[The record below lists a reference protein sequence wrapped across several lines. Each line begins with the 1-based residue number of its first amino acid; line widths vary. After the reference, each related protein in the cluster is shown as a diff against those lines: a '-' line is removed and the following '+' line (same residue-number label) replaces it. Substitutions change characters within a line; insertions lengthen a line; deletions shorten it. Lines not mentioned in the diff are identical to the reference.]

1 MGNNGLPSV
10 AVVMSTYNGEKY
22 VREQLDSV
30 LGQDYGNVSVFV
42 RDDGSSDDTVGMLE
56 PYEREGRIQLQR
68 GKNAGVVRSFFS
80 LLEEV
85 CGRFDYVAFCDQD
98 DRWHADKVSRAVGV
112 LQKRDASIPQLYCS
126 EYEFCDGELR
136 PQGRSRLNRHGVGFP
151 TMLYENMVS
160 GNTTLMNDALVRA
173 VVSAGVEGV
182 YCHDWWCALV
192 ASAIGELTF
201 DDFASLDYR
210 RTGSNVSATGTGGIS
225 LLRYRARKFLQG
237 GELANVTVQLRK
249 LERDFGDRIPTDK
262 RRLLERFLSGG
273 RWSKATA
280 PVRLRQKGPEE
291 LALRILFLAGRL

>member
-98 DRWHADKVSRAVGV
+98 DR
-112 LQKRDASIPQLYCS
+112 
-126 EYEFCDGELR
+126 
-136 PQGRSRLNRHGVGFP
+136 
-151 TMLYENMVS
+151 
-160 GNTTLMNDALVRA
+160 
-173 VVSAGVEGV
+173 
-182 YCHDWWCALV
+182 
-192 ASAIGELTF
+192 
-201 DDFASLDYR
+201 
-210 RTGSNVSATGTGGIS
+210 
-225 LLRYRARKFLQG
+225 
-237 GELANVTVQLRK
+237 
-249 LERDFGDRIPTDK
+249 
-262 RRLLERFLSGG
+262 
-273 RWSKATA
+273 
-280 PVRLRQKGPEE
+280 
-291 LALRILFLAGRL
+291 

>member
-1 MGNNGLPSV
+1 MGMSDLASV

-30 LGQDYGNVSVFV
+30 LTQDYPNVSVFV
-42 RDDGSSDDTVGMLE
+42 RDDGSSDGTVSVLE
-56 PYEREGRIQLQR
+56 PYERAGRIHLER
-68 GKNAGVVRSFFS
+68 GKNAGVVHSFFS

-98 DRWHADKVSRAVGV
+98 DRWHADKVSRAVSV
-112 LQKRDASIPQLYCS
+112 LQGKDASVPQLYCS

-136 PQGRSRLNRHGVGFP
+136 PQGRSHLNRRGVGFP

-160 GNTTLMNDALVRA
+160 GNTTLMNDALVCA

-192 ASAIGELTF
+192 ASAIGDLTF

-210 RTGSNVSATGTGGIS
+210 RTGSNVSATGTGGMS

-237 GELANVTVQLRK
+237 GELADVTVQLQK
-249 LERDFGDRIPTDK
+249 LARHFGDAMPADR
-262 RRLLERFLSGG
+262 RRLLERFLHGG
-273 RWSKATA
+273 RWSKATT
-280 PVRLRQKGPEE
+280 PVRLRQKGSEE
-291 LALRILFLAGRL
+291 LALRILFLTGRL

>member
-1 MGNNGLPSV
+1 M
-10 AVVMSTYNGEKY
+10 
-22 VREQLDSV
+22 
-30 LGQDYGNVSVFV
+30 
-42 RDDGSSDDTVGMLE
+42 
-56 PYEREGRIQLQR
+56 
-68 GKNAGVVRSFFS
+68 
-80 LLEEV
+80 
-85 CGRFDYVAFCDQD
+85 
-98 DRWHADKVSRAVGV
+98 
-112 LQKRDASIPQLYCS
+112 
-126 EYEFCDGELR
+126 
-136 PQGRSRLNRHGVGFP
+136 
-151 TMLYENMVS
+151 
-160 GNTTLMNDALVRA
+160 
-173 VVSAGVEGV
+173 
-182 YCHDWWCALV
+182 